1 MNGKPCSSKRDFL
14 SNLDFS
20 TAEIKQIL
28 KLSTDLK
35 KKKARAQPLKG
46 KSVGLIFHKP
56 SLRTRISFEVGVNQ
70 LGGNAIYIT
79 EKEIEL
85 GKRESIPDAALVL
98 SRYLDLIVIRTF
110 SQDEVG
116 QLAEASTIPI
126 INGLTDLLHPCQI
139 LSDLFTI
146 YEKKK
151 KIEKLIIAYVGD
163 GNNVANSWLELAQR
177 IPLELRIGTAKETMP
192 DGKILKEAV
201 NSKISK
207 ICLCHDPV
215 QAVEN
220 ADVIYTDVWAS
231 MGQKHLAEQ
240 KTSWLKGFQ
249 VNSNLVK
256 YAKKDCLIMHCLPA
270 NRGQEITDE
279 VMDSPNSVVFDQ
291 AENRLHVQK
300 GIMIKLLSKK

>member
-1 MNGKPCSSKRDFL
+1 
-14 SNLDFS
+14 
-20 TAEIKQIL
+20 
-28 KLSTDLK
+28 LK
-35 KKKARAQPLKG
+35 KKKIKPQTLKG

-56 SLRTRISFEVGVNQ
+56 SLRTRISFEVGVFQ

-85 GKRESIPDAALVL
+85 GKRETIPDAARVL
-98 SRYLDLIVIRTF
+98 SRYLDMIVIRTF

-116 QLAEASTIPI
+116 QLAESASIPI

-151 KIEKLIIAYVGD
+151 KFENLTIAYVGD
-163 GNNVANSWLELAQR
+163 GNNVVNSWLELSQR
-177 IPLELRIGTAKETMP
+177 IPMELRIGTAKETMP
-192 DGKILKEAV
+192 DGKILRDAM

-207 ICLCHDPV
+207 ILVTSDPIE
-215 QAVEN
+215 AVKN

-231 MGQKHLAEQ
+231 MGQKHLADQ
-240 KTSWLKGFQ
+240 KRDLLRRFQ
-249 VNSNLVK
+249 VNSNLARQ
-256 YAKKDCLIMHCLPA
+256 AKKDCIIMHCLPA
-270 NRGQEITDE
+270 NRGEEITDE

-291 AENRLHVQK
+291 AENRLYMQK
-300 GIMIKLLSKK
+300 AIMIKLVSKK

>member
-1 MNGKPCSSKRDFL
+1 
-14 SNLDFS
+14 
-20 TAEIKQIL
+20 
-28 KLSTDLK
+28 LK
-35 KKKARAQPLKG
+35 KKKIKPQTLKG

-56 SLRTRISFEVGVNQ
+56 SLRTRISFEVGVFQ

-85 GKRESIPDAALVL
+85 GKRETIPDAARVL

-116 QLAEASTIPI
+116 QLAESASIPI

-151 KIEKLIIAYVGD
+151 KFENLTIAYVGD
-163 GNNVANSWLELAQR
+163 GNHVVNSWLELSQR
-177 IPLELRIGTAKETMP
+177 IPMELRIGTAKETLP
-192 DGKILKEAV
+192 DGKILRDAM

-207 ICLCHDPV
+207 ILVTSDPIE
-215 QAVEN
+215 AVKN

-231 MGQKHLAEQ
+231 MGQKHLADQ
-240 KTSWLKGFQ
+240 KRDLLRRFQ
-249 VNSNLVK
+249 VNSNLARQ
-256 YAKKDCLIMHCLPA
+256 AKKDCIIMHCLPA
-270 NRGQEITDE
+270 NRGEEITDE

-291 AENRLHVQK
+291 AENRLYMQK
-300 GIMIKLLSKK
+300 AIMIKLVSKK

>member
-28 KLSTDLK
+28 KLCLDLK
-35 KKKARAQPLKG
+35 KGKIKPQPLKG

-56 SLRTRISFEVGVNQ
+56 SLRTRISFEVGVSQ

-85 GKRESIPDAALVL
+85 GKRETIPDAAKVL

-116 QLAEASTIPI
+116 QLAESAPIPI

-146 YEKKK
+146 HEKKK
-151 KIEKLIIAYVGD
+151 KYENLTIAYVGD
-163 GNNVANSWLELAQR
+163 GNNVVNSWLELSQR
-177 IPLELRIGTAKETMP
+177 IPMELRIGTAKETLP
-192 DGKILKEAV
+192 DRKILRDAV

-207 ICLCHDPV
+207 ICVCHDPV

-240 KTSWLKGFQ
+240 KSSWLKGFQ

-300 GIMIKLLSKK
+300 AIMIKLMSKK